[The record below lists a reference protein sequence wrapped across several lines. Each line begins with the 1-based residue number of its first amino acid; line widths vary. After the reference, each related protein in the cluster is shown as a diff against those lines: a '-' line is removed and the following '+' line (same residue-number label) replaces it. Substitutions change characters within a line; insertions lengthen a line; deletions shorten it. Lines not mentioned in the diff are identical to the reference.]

1 MKLEVPTISQLLSKL
16 EKIDNIRDKALISF
30 LYLTGARVSEILFKF
45 KAKDIT
51 MEKNNNRLFYVFYIY
66 TEKRREKTD
75 IYRKVGIPYDTH
87 KEFIDII
94 REHIKRS
101 RLVESSYLFDINRR
115 SAHRICVKWMGF
127 HPHFLRHTRLTHLA
141 SINGFNALEL
151 QQYAGWTNTNPA
163 SVYVHLNWKDLS
175 NKL

>member
-1 MKLEVPTISQLLSKL
+1 MV
-16 EKIDNIRDKALISF
+16 DNIRDKALISF

-45 KAKDIT
+45 KINNLT
-51 MEKNNNRLFYVFYIY
+51 LEKESNRLFYVFYIY

-75 IYRKVGIPYDTH
+75 IYRKVGIPYEKN

-94 REHIKRS
+94 LDYIKRS
-101 RLVESSYLFDINRR
+101 KLTESSFLFDINRR
-115 SAHRICVKWMGF
+115 TAHRLVVKWMGF
-127 HPHFLRHTRLTHLA
+127 HPHFLRHIRLTHLA
-141 SINGFNALEL
+141 SIYGFNALEL

-175 NKL
+175 HKL